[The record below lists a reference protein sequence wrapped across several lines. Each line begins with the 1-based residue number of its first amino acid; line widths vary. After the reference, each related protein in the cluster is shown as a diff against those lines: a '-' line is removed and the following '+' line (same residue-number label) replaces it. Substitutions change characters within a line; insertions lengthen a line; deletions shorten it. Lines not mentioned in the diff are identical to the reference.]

1 MLRKLLRNTPLPG
14 APRSST
20 GPARASSWTTVLAVA
35 LGFAFSAAA
44 IAPARAQVNAQ
55 PQRLEVLGPGDTVTV
70 QVFGEPES
78 TPIYVAEDGTIN
90 APYVG
95 KVPVGGISP
104 VEAANRL
111 ASALKNGG
119 YFRDPHVT
127 VMVTQSRSQLVS
139 IIGEISGPG
148 RYPITPR
155 TSLIELLAQAGGLKE
170 DASDIG
176 YVVRTDEYGQTSRH
190 PVNLNVEKESASA
203 PSNFALLGGDSLI
216 VPRAER
222 FSIEGEVASPGSY
235 KVEPGMTILQAIA
248 RAGGVNERGSERRVR
263 VKRVDKPS
271 GKVQTLSVK
280 LNDAVKADDI
290 IVVKESIF

>member
-1 MLRKLLRNTPLPG
+1 M
-14 APRSST
+14 
-20 GPARASSWTTVLAVA
+20 A
-35 LGFAFSAAA
+35 LGFAFSATAVG
-44 IAPARAQVNAQ
+44 PACAQVNPE

-139 IIGEISGPG
+139 IIGQVSGPG

-155 TSLIELLAQAGGLKE
+155 TSLLELLAQAGGLKE
-170 DASDIG
+170 DASDVG

-203 PSNFALLGGDSLI
+203 PSTFALQGGDSLI
-216 VPRAER
+216 VPRAEQ
-222 FSIEGEVASPGSY
+222 FSIEGEVASPGHY
-235 KVEPGMTILQAIA
+235 RVQPEMTILQAIA

-263 VKRVDKPS
+263 VKRMDKAS
-271 GKVQTLSVK
+271 GKYQTLSVK
-280 LNDAVKADDI
+280 LNDLVKADDI

>member
-1 MLRKLLRNTPLPG
+1 M
-14 APRSST
+14 
-20 GPARASSWTTVLAVA
+20 A
-35 LGFAFSAAA
+35 LGLALSAAA
-44 IAPARAQVNAQ
+44 IAPAHAQVNVQAKS
-55 PQRLEVLGPGDTVTV
+55 LEVLGPGDTVTV

-78 TPIYVAEDGTIN
+78 TPIYVGDDGTIN

-95 KVPVGGISP
+95 KVPVAGISP

-111 ASALKNGG
+111 ATALKNGG

-139 IIGEISGPG
+139 IVGQISSPG

-155 TSLIELLAQAGGLKE
+155 TTLIELLAQAGGIRE
-170 DASDIG
+170 EASDVG

-190 PVNLNVEKESASA
+190 PVNLNVEKESANA
-203 PSNFALLGGDSLI
+203 PSNFALQGGDSLI

-222 FSIEGEVASPGSY
+222 FSIEGEVASPGRY
-235 KVEPGMTILQAIA
+235 RVEPGMTILQAIA
-248 RAGGVNERGSERRVR
+248 RAGGINERGSERRVR

-280 LNDAVKADDI
+280 LNDVVKADDI